1 MFFLG
6 PIFSQAKHART
17 VFHAQISP
25 RPQRWQEH
33 YPSSVFHQPVG
44 LQIRGGWTGAGVH
57 PTKPPWF
64 DPIPTDLRHGADFES
79 PVPRNFCHPKLV
91 AQASCLIIMRSYCR
105 LYHIYI
111 YPWWTTSTMSILAI
125 SWLTYDPWL
134 SRFIHCSP
142 LLTILLDQYYSLLT
156 IMADHWFTF
165 HFTPV
170 QDPALDPFDISFRF
184 NSWRRHSE
192 HDDRGAPEG
201 TWAPDKRM
209 WKIERFT
216 SVLMAVFN
224 IWSGFTVFLLA
235 FDLDATQG
243 TLYLGSLPL
252 FFCDLSRGIHDDDGD
267 DEMYAGHPEHR
278 WHRRAAR
285 AAPEPHRFRQCPDVR
300 VPRVHAPE
308 SWRRAPNDHE
318 GYEDDGYEGEEGEDE
333 ENEGVE
339 DEATRY
345 GRMASGAHWSSREVR
360 RARLNCESESEA
372 GWAWETWENMISDDV
387 HDVPIKS
394 NMHSRSYKW
403 FQNFMLEHNWTWF

>member
-1 MFFLG
+1 
-6 PIFSQAKHART
+6 
-17 VFHAQISP
+17 
-25 RPQRWQEH
+25 
-33 YPSSVFHQPVG
+33 
-44 LQIRGGWTGAGVH
+44 
-57 PTKPPWF
+57 
-64 DPIPTDLRHGADFES
+64 
-79 PVPRNFCHPKLV
+79 
-91 AQASCLIIMRSYCR
+91 
-105 LYHIYI
+105 
-111 YPWWTTSTMSILAI
+111 
-125 SWLTYDPWL
+125 
-134 SRFIHCSP
+134 
-142 LLTILLDQYYSLLT
+142 
-156 IMADHWFTF
+156 
-165 HFTPV
+165 
-170 QDPALDPFDISFRF
+170 
-184 NSWRRHSE
+184 
-192 HDDRGAPEG
+192 
-201 TWAPDKRM
+201 
-209 WKIERFT
+209 
-216 SVLMAVFN
+216 MAVFN

-308 SWRRAPNDHE
+308 SWRRAPNEHE

-372 GWAWETWENMISDDV
+372 GWA
-387 HDVPIKS
+387 
-394 NMHSRSYKW
+394 
-403 FQNFMLEHNWTWF
+403 

>member
-17 VFHAQISP
+17 VFQTCSNFTTASALAGTLSIFRISSTSWTP
-25 RPQRWQEH
+25 NPWRLNRSWG
-33 YPSSVFHQPVG
+33 SSNEATMVWSYSYWSSTW
-44 LQIRGGWTGAGVH
+44 GWLRKSGSSQFLSSQTCCSSIM
-57 PTKPPWF
+57 F
-64 DPIPTDLRHGADFES
+64 DYHEIILSVIP
-79 PVPRNFCHPKLV
+79 
-91 AQASCLIIMRSYCR
+91 Y
-105 LYHIYI
+105 IYI
-111 YPWWTTSTMSILAI
+111 YPWWTTSTISILAI

-156 IMADHWFTF
+156 TMADHWFTF
-165 HFTPV
+165 HCTRV

-243 TLYLGSLPL
+243 TLYLCSLPL
-252 FFCDLSRGIHDDDGD
+252 FYCDLSRGIHDDDGD
-267 DEMYAGHPEHR
+267 DEMHAGHPEHR

-308 SWRRAPNDHE
+308 SWRRVPNDHE

-372 GWAWETWENMISDDV
+372 GWAWENKRKHDFRWCSWCSNKVQHAFKIVQVISKF
-387 HDVPIKS
+387 HA
-394 NMHSRSYKW
+394 R
-403 FQNFMLEHNWTWF
+403 T